1 MEVIPSTGGGSGA
14 MPFQRHNVEE
24 WSRLDSLTG
33 MLEHARV
40 ESGHWAASTSNSSQQ
55 YGKVVDSRTRNLA
68 DGSVQQRQRK
78 QLEVFQAQVPGGSL
92 QVIRTKSVTSTNSSS
107 TSWRAPLHSD
117 INLPSEFENLQLP
130 VNPLD
135 ISSQKTKASIGRSGS
150 IGSRR
155 PPSRPRSI
163 TNKVDSVISEENLL
177 PNAEKKD
184 VDQRLSDVSRI
195 CQKIHEEAKRSMSNS
210 FPCSVPEPS
219 SKLTSLNDNKV
230 IRTENINRKDSTDGN
245 RYSCIKSD
253 KQNSFN
259 AFDAFVDKTKKPG
272 EIVSNGLVH
281 AIITRNKSCST
292 EDLKNNDYNEKERL
306 NEGKESSVDLIRTLG
321 VRRSFQLPNRG
332 YNSDIPSGDISK
344 LHQELEDKKILDTM
358 KNNTTN
364 FEAFENVYRYG
375 TVSARNTSMFSGNN
389 RQACIV
395 NSLTDKSG
403 NGSELEGFSMR
414 VDSTKGSPHKRHS
427 FVTVESLK
435 EVRGRLRHLST
446 PPADVIQLPNSS
458 KCEKRYVED
467 SDDGIVTEDF
477 NKTVSGMNLG
487 STEEIQTS
495 RVKSYVYD
503 MEAIAN
509 EQSSTHKSTAGT
521 GSLEL
526 NRSSS
531 SSGNRSEEWYNRRKS
546 YGFEQVHNQ
555 QADNHSQPV
564 TFQERSRVES
574 STDSGICRSSETVIP
589 SSWTSFNREKAN
601 DKICHNNF
609 KANHSIKIKQDS
621 DDRRFIETEN
631 RGNESNSQKGRKIVV
646 TLGSDNEGIRGGMH
660 VNGSSIMESSPTIVS
675 NSWRS
680 GYDAKALNILTTGTS
695 NRSSHRL
702 TDPLTVTIPIVPDD
716 SFSSIDG
723 SVFTDARKR
732 YLKQFPE
739 KANVSIE
746 NGWRNSGTF
755 ITSRNE
761 CLQKNLSDE
770 SKTLAARRELILKH
784 SGGNGWSAASRQTDS
799 EIKRHSIA
807 VDESKYVKKDLKCY
821 NIYDNRTEHFNFE
834 NGFKTSST
842 GIPDVEKDTGLNP
855 SNKEEALPLQKEM
868 CNKIQTSTGMSQD
881 GNDSKP
887 APLAFENDYGD
898 ELLLQNHL
906 AGKKHKKVEF
916 CKTEV
921 HFAAEP
927 GRFNIVETDEKPPPN
942 NIRRRRRTSSGT
954 ILVTPHLQDANRISL
969 PEIRFGDSPYEKKLL
984 GGTESKN
991 NSHQIAVSVDPFNKS
1006 DLNQSEPITPA
1017 SGSPSGFQDDADK
1030 DDNIFTLA
1038 NATIP
1043 STMGQDTLEMGVHN
1057 TDEDVCSD
1065 SNSLQPNSLGSIS
1078 LCNMMPR
1085 SILKNNK
1092 KPRPFHL
1099 GETDEDILMS
1109 SVSEK
1114 SERSNEDAEVKWGVR
1129 LKPVQSRES
1138 PAPSTSSWRSTV
1150 TLHNPKSDAQRQ
1162 QNYTPALIL
1171 KDVRL
1176 SSPQSY
1182 EEATHLSKPLKSLQP
1197 SFQKMPAVGALG
1209 APIVP
1214 KTPSTDSVGTGME
1227 LKISMGLP
1235 LSVAERVRRVEDLQH
1250 AALETRGYSTRVNF
1264 GAGETTVIE
1273 SRSSNEQQTQS
1284 TPASPKYQPNNR
1296 PKPVWLQREE
1306 RRQEAMQHCDIRS
1319 QTASDKGLVVHICK
1333 NDGSSHE
1340 DGHGSLHSSMNPEDY
1355 SRTEDINGR
1364 NAKRTT
1370 TIFIDLS
1377 PDSSDNHVT
1386 KVGLVQNEMLK
1397 ISGNE
1402 ECSKSTGTLRSPS
1415 LIMKT
1420 INNSSQAQ
1428 EQEENKGENSNQ
1440 HMQGKKGITSN
1451 SINTQTGAPVAAP
1464 RTNKMYIQSQN
1475 FTNRCR
1481 SNLCAKSEENNI
1493 NSKLFVKRPCINS
1506 QGEDDR
1512 NTEILE
1518 ASSQLAALKEL
1529 YYSTELSD
1537 DSERADEEVRSY
1549 MSGGGDEDDRD
1560 QDEES
1565 SSVVSGSW
1573 SRMRAFRN
1581 IHHHFHKF
1589 NTGHKDHAD
1598 GSPMLKLDSS
1608 KEPSLQ
1614 RSVTEAML
1622 PSYNNSGRLREVET
1636 LVSTHSGHPKITSI
1650 SLRYEGE
1657 QDNDQLPK
1665 VCDRNPDCDRH
1676 QATFHSLPSS
1686 KKGSLYTTEF
1696 KHPTDF
1702 EGNLSSTT
1710 VSNKSYK
1717 SLFSQPNGN
1726 SNSSKSL
1733 FTQKQKRLSPSFV
1746 ESPFQPERETS
1757 QFKTS
1762 EKDYENLNPKSTT
1775 RNNCD
1780 PLDTDRTM
1788 FLLGRKVRHPETN
1801 EFFSKGSGKQ
1811 ESGPTAPSDK
1821 RLSNNRRSLSPVMN
1835 KMGHKVQEKKQ
1846 FHSSVLTEHRACGS
1860 GNSSDAIRSIRNEN
1874 EDIKKERLNITEEET
1889 KKGSCFHSKTLSNE
1903 NHKPLEGSE
1912 ERTKISDH
1920 YSNREKRHS
1929 QMKSTCSISTKR
1941 DRSLSPSEIVHPHT
1955 GLPGNKL
1962 TMSPLYENLRM
1973 LAVEPTAKSNSQNVM
1988 SDTVETESAILEELT
2003 RAADQ
2008 ILQAVNGYTDEE
2020 SYKASSDEPDD
2031 EIVKDGRKRRGNRCG
2046 KVRRPSVSLG
2056 TITEGA
2062 SSKKHQETGNST
2074 SELYT
2079 HKSTASG
2086 RKSHQRLTKT
2096 RLLPTS
2102 STSSVESLTREIP
2115 QVQTRALLKQK
2126 GTSSINNC
2134 NKSRVSSS
2142 STSSTAVKP
2151 SCRTVRL
2158 LQRASSR
2165 ELLLQTYASSSE
2177 DVASG
2182 VEGGNNRKPMVPR
2195 RTKIH
2200 NTSNNKTDHAKTNL
2214 KKNTISPDS
2223 HPSPSATAQPRK
2235 READINKPRE
2245 RFPGSTNKAVPL
2257 ARKVNGDGSGSP
2269 SGVKHHTSRTRED
2282 ERHQRGSNRP
2292 TTRRDN
2298 TDLRHRAQGGGTT
2311 TLEPGGCDKKER
2323 AVIYERHVMG
2333 TMGGVNRS
2341 SASCTVYVPAKQ
2353 HCPCICS

>member
-1 MEVIPSTGGGSGA
+1 
-14 MPFQRHNVEE
+14 
-24 WSRLDSLTG
+24 
-33 MLEHARV
+33 
-40 ESGHWAASTSNSSQQ
+40 
-55 YGKVVDSRTRNLA
+55 
-68 DGSVQQRQRK
+68 
-78 QLEVFQAQVPGGSL
+78 
-92 QVIRTKSVTSTNSSS
+92 
-107 TSWRAPLHSD
+107 
-117 INLPSEFENLQLP
+117 
-130 VNPLD
+130 
-135 ISSQKTKASIGRSGS
+135 
-150 IGSRR
+150 
-155 PPSRPRSI
+155 
-163 TNKVDSVISEENLL
+163 
-177 PNAEKKD
+177 
-184 VDQRLSDVSRI
+184 
-195 CQKIHEEAKRSMSNS
+195 
-210 FPCSVPEPS
+210 
-219 SKLTSLNDNKV
+219 
-230 IRTENINRKDSTDGN
+230 
-245 RYSCIKSD
+245 
-253 KQNSFN
+253 
-259 AFDAFVDKTKKPG
+259 
-272 EIVSNGLVH
+272 
-281 AIITRNKSCST
+281 
-292 EDLKNNDYNEKERL
+292 
-306 NEGKESSVDLIRTLG
+306 
-321 VRRSFQLPNRG
+321 
-332 YNSDIPSGDISK
+332 
-344 LHQELEDKKILDTM
+344 
-358 KNNTTN
+358 
-364 FEAFENVYRYG
+364 
-375 TVSARNTSMFSGNN
+375 
-389 RQACIV
+389 
-395 NSLTDKSG
+395 
-403 NGSELEGFSMR
+403 
-414 VDSTKGSPHKRHS
+414 
-427 FVTVESLK
+427 
-435 EVRGRLRHLST
+435 
-446 PPADVIQLPNSS
+446 
-458 KCEKRYVED
+458 
-467 SDDGIVTEDF
+467 
-477 NKTVSGMNLG
+477 
-487 STEEIQTS
+487 
-495 RVKSYVYD
+495 
-503 MEAIAN
+503 
-509 EQSSTHKSTAGT
+509 
-521 GSLEL
+521 
-526 NRSSS
+526 
-531 SSGNRSEEWYNRRKS
+531 
-546 YGFEQVHNQ
+546 
-555 QADNHSQPV
+555 
-564 TFQERSRVES
+564 
-574 STDSGICRSSETVIP
+574 
-589 SSWTSFNREKAN
+589 
-601 DKICHNNF
+601 
-609 KANHSIKIKQDS
+609 
-621 DDRRFIETEN
+621 
-631 RGNESNSQKGRKIVV
+631 
-646 TLGSDNEGIRGGMH
+646 
-660 VNGSSIMESSPTIVS
+660 
-675 NSWRS
+675 
-680 GYDAKALNILTTGTS
+680 
-695 NRSSHRL
+695 
-702 TDPLTVTIPIVPDD
+702 
-716 SFSSIDG
+716 
-723 SVFTDARKR
+723 
-732 YLKQFPE
+732 
-739 KANVSIE
+739 
-746 NGWRNSGTF
+746 
-755 ITSRNE
+755 
-761 CLQKNLSDE
+761 
-770 SKTLAARRELILKH
+770 
-784 SGGNGWSAASRQTDS
+784 
-799 EIKRHSIA
+799 
-807 VDESKYVKKDLKCY
+807 
-821 NIYDNRTEHFNFE
+821 
-834 NGFKTSST
+834 
-842 GIPDVEKDTGLNP
+842 
-855 SNKEEALPLQKEM
+855 
-868 CNKIQTSTGMSQD
+868 
-881 GNDSKP
+881 
-887 APLAFENDYGD
+887 
-898 ELLLQNHL
+898 
-906 AGKKHKKVEF
+906 F

-1306 RRQEAMQHCDIRS
+1306 RRQEAMQHC
-1319 QTASDKGLVVHICK
+1319 
-1333 NDGSSHE
+1333 
-1340 DGHGSLHSSMNPEDY
+1340 
-1355 SRTEDINGR
+1355 
-1364 NAKRTT
+1364 
-1370 TIFIDLS
+1370 
-1377 PDSSDNHVT
+1377 
-1386 KVGLVQNEMLK
+1386 
-1397 ISGNE
+1397 
-1402 ECSKSTGTLRSPS
+1402 
-1415 LIMKT
+1415 
-1420 INNSSQAQ
+1420 
-1428 EQEENKGENSNQ
+1428 
-1440 HMQGKKGITSN
+1440 
-1451 SINTQTGAPVAAP
+1451 
-1464 RTNKMYIQSQN
+1464 
-1475 FTNRCR
+1475 
-1481 SNLCAKSEENNI
+1481 
-1493 NSKLFVKRPCINS
+1493 
-1506 QGEDDR
+1506 
-1512 NTEILE
+1512 
-1518 ASSQLAALKEL
+1518 
-1529 YYSTELSD
+1529 
-1537 DSERADEEVRSY
+1537 
-1549 MSGGGDEDDRD
+1549 
-1560 QDEES
+1560 
-1565 SSVVSGSW
+1565 
-1573 SRMRAFRN
+1573 
-1581 IHHHFHKF
+1581 
-1589 NTGHKDHAD
+1589 DHAD

-2341 SASCTVYVPAKQ
+2341 SASCTVTKKKPGLASSHRKGFRQ
-2353 HCPCICS
+2353 IKATK